1 MPIFKPPKFKR
12 SKNQMKTPVQKRLQ
26 VNKQLIDFRENLK
39 PEWGSIVTT
48 SGVDS
53 YIKEDFESNIIEIL
67 NLLKRHVDF
76 DYGILSEEDKKLNEK
91 TRKEKDGDRIHS
103 SYKLK
108 NNKVIWIIT
117 SGYYQHELNKQFK
130 TSNYCYTTVL
140 FPNEY

>member
-1 MPIFKPPKFKR
+1 M
-12 SKNQMKTPVQKRLQ
+12 QTPTQKRIN
-26 VNKQLIDFRENLK
+26 VNRQLVEFRENLK

-48 SGVDS
+48 PGVDS
-53 YIKEDFESNIIEIL
+53 YIKEDFDNNIMEIL
-67 NLLKRHVDF
+67 SLLKRHIVF
-76 DYGILSEEDKKLNEK
+76 DYGILSETDKKLNEN

-117 SGYYQHELNKQFK
+117 SGYYQHELNRQFK

>member
-1 MPIFKPPKFKR
+1 M
-12 SKNQMKTPVQKRLQ
+12 QTPTQKRIQ
-26 VNKQLIDFRENLK
+26 VNKQLIEFRENLK
-39 PEWGSIVTT
+39 PEWGTIVTT

-67 NLLKRHVDF
+67 NLLKRHVIF
-76 DYGILSEEDKKLNEK
+76 DYGICSKEDAKLNEK
-91 TRKEKDGDRIHS
+91 TREEKDGDRIHS

-117 SGYYQHELNKQFK
+117 SGYYQHELNRQFK

-140 FPNEY
+140 FPSEY

>member
-1 MPIFKPPKFKR
+1 M
-12 SKNQMKTPVQKRLQ
+12 QTPTQKRINI
-26 VNKQLIDFRENLK
+26 NKQLVEFRDNLS

-67 NLLKRHVDF
+67 NLLKRHVIF
-76 DYGILSEEDKKLNEK
+76 DYGILSEEDKKLNEN

-117 SGYYQHELNKQFK
+117 SGYYQHELNRQFK

-140 FPNEY
+140 FPSEY

>member
-1 MPIFKPPKFKR
+1 MQTPTQKRIQINNELIKFK
-12 SKNQMKTPVQKRLQ
+12 
-26 VNKQLIDFRENLK
+26 ENL
-39 PEWGSIVTT
+39 PAEFGSIVTT
-48 SGVDS
+48 PDVDS
-53 YIKEDFESNIIEIL
+53 YIKEDFDNNIMEIL
-67 NLLKRHVDF
+67 SLLKRHIIF

-117 SGYYQHELNKQFK
+117 NGYYQHALNRQFK

>member
-1 MPIFKPPKFKR
+1 VT
-12 SKNQMKTPVQKRLQ
+12 KTPTQKRLQ
-26 VNKQLIDFRENLK
+26 INKQLIDFRENLK

-48 SGVDS
+48 PDVDS
-53 YIKEDFESNIIEIL
+53 YIKEDFENNIMEIL
-67 NLLKRHVDF
+67 SLLKRHVIF
-76 DYGILSEEDKKLNEK
+76 DYGITSKEDAKLNEYN
-91 TRKEKDGDRIHS
+91 RKAKDGNRIHS

-130 TSNYCYTTVL
+130 TSDYCYTTVL

>member
-1 MPIFKPPKFKR
+1 VT
-12 SKNQMKTPVQKRLQ
+12 KTPTQKRLQ
-26 VNKQLIDFRENLK
+26 INKQLIDFRENLK
-39 PEWGSIVTT
+39 PEWGSIITT

-53 YIKEDFESNIIEIL
+53 YIREDFEPNIIEIL
-67 NLLKRHVDF
+67 NLLKRHIIF
-76 DYGILSEEDKKLNEK
+76 DYGILSEHDKKLNER
-91 TRKEKDGDRIHS
+91 TRKEKDGDRIQS

-130 TSNYCYTTVL
+130 TSDYCYTTVL

>member
-1 MPIFKPPKFKR
+1 M
-12 SKNQMKTPVQKRLQ
+12 QTPTQKRIN
-26 VNKQLIDFRENLK
+26 VNRQLVEFRENLK

-48 SGVDS
+48 PGVDS
-53 YIKEDFESNIIEIL
+53 YIKEDFDNNIMEIL
-67 NLLKRHVDF
+67 SLLKRHIVF
-76 DYGILSEEDKKLNEK
+76 DYGILSETDKKLNEN

-117 SGYYQHELNKQFK
+117 SGYYHHELNRQFK

>member
-1 MPIFKPPKFKR
+1 
-12 SKNQMKTPVQKRLQ
+12 MKTPVQKRLQ
-26 VNKQLIDFRENLK
+26 VNKQLVEFRENLA
-39 PEWGSIVTT
+39 PEWGSIITT
-48 SGVDS
+48 PDVDS
-53 YIKEDFESNIIEIL
+53 YIREDFEANIIEIL
-67 NLLKRHVDF
+67 NLLKRHIKF
-76 DYGILSEEDKKLNEK
+76 DYGILSEHDKKLNEK

-117 SGYYQHELNKQFK
+117 SGYYQHELNRQFK